1 VGGSCHSTRKD
12 TSSIHASLTGAP
24 VYMRGLPNH
33 RRFTMKQG
41 KQSIVELAKEIQ
53 RQADSKVDYIAPAK
67 RMEVI
72 ANGSVSL
79 MLDRSDVTNKIPLN
93 HIASRQLGDKVG
105 IPAKYFDRMLSDAP
119 DLFATNVN
127 HWLGNSNAN
136 HMIRTLDGDVRAVL
150 SDRYQR
156 IDNIDIGNE
165 ILPIL
170 MNSLSGLEIASC
182 EITEKKMYIK
192 AIMPQMQAD
201 VKVGDTVQ
209 AGISITNSEIGHGM
223 FEVAPFIMRL
233 VCLNGMKVNDAAFGR
248 RHLGARTDVND
259 AVYNVLSNETLKADD
274 KAFMLK
280 ARDVVTAAFEE
291 KLFLQHVDALRQT
304 TERKILGNPVKA
316 VEVLAKNNGLLQ
328 GEQDGI
334 LRKLIEGAD
343 LSQYGMV
350 QAVTAFS
357 QDVQSYD
364 RASDFE
370 ELGGKIVTLTDQEW
384 KPIAVAA

>member
-1 VGGSCHSTRKD
+1 
-12 TSSIHASLTGAP
+12 
-24 VYMRGLPNH
+24 
-33 RRFTMKQG
+33 MKQG

-53 RQADSKVDYIAPAK
+53 RQADSKVDYIAPANM
-67 RMEVI
+67 MEVR
-72 ANGSVSL
+72 ANGSLTLKLDLTKDEASL
-79 MLDRSDVTNKIPLN
+79 PLN
-93 HIASRQLGDKVG
+93 HLAARQLGDKIG
-105 IPAKYFDRMLSDAP
+105 IPAKYFDKMANESPQLLSINA
-119 DLFATNVN
+119 N
-127 HWLGNSNAN
+127 HWLSTSNSN
-136 HMIRTLDGDVRAVL
+136 HLIRTLDGSVRAVL

-170 MNSLSGLEIASC
+170 MNSLSGMEIASC

-259 AVYNVLSNETLKADD
+259 AVYNVLSNETLRADD

-370 ELGGKIVTLTDQEW
+370 ELGGKIVTLTDKEW
-384 KPIAVAA
+384 NPIAVAA

>member
-1 VGGSCHSTRKD
+1 
-12 TSSIHASLTGAP
+12 
-24 VYMRGLPNH
+24 
-33 RRFTMKQG
+33 
-41 KQSIVELAKEIQ
+41 
-53 RQADSKVDYIAPAK
+53 
-67 RMEVI
+67 
-72 ANGSVSL
+72 
-79 MLDRSDVTNKIPLN
+79 
-93 HIASRQLGDKVG
+93 
-105 IPAKYFDRMLSDAP
+105 
-119 DLFATNVN
+119 
-127 HWLGNSNAN
+127 
-136 HMIRTLDGDVRAVL
+136 
-150 SDRYQR
+150 
-156 IDNIDIGNE
+156 
-165 ILPIL
+165 
-170 MNSLSGLEIASC
+170 
-182 EITEKKMYIK
+182 
-192 AIMPQMQAD
+192 
-201 VKVGDTVQ
+201 
-209 AGISITNSEIGHGM
+209 
-223 FEVAPFIMRL
+223 
-233 VCLNGMKVNDAAFGR
+233 
-248 RHLGARTDVND
+248 
-259 AVYNVLSNETLKADD
+259 VYNVLSNETLKADD